1 MRRLA
6 VVLWSS
12 FLVAIVAEGVVFS
25 MLDPMA
31 VFPGERHAALPP
43 VAVYTLGFFL
53 FWFFGALAGLV
64 STYLLQLPAKGS
76 QVLPRTSDAPPFS
89 GGPSA
94 SDQPGL
100 PSMRDHSSTGR

>member
-1 MRRLA
+1 MRRMA
-6 VVLWSS
+6 VVLWSA

-53 FWFFGALAGLV
+53 FWFFGTLAGLL
-64 STYLLQLPAKGS
+64 SAWLLAQPPRAKRA
-76 QVLPRTSDAPPFS
+76 LR
-89 GGPSA
+89 
-94 SDQPGL
+94 
-100 PSMRDHSSTGR
+100 